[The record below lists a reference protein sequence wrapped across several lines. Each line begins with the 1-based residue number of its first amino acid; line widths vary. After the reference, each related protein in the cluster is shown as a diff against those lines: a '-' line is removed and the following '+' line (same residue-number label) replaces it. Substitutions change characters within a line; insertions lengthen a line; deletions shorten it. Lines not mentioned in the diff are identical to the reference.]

1 MVIFM
6 EIKLTVNMHTLYVD
20 FWLRRNQR
28 SEAPNDGFI
37 EFVSVR
43 HFRELESCLEYWG
56 FDIIFPNILDAI

>member
-20 FWLRRNQR
+20 FGLGRNQR
-28 SEAPNDGFI
+28 SQAPNDGFI

-43 HFRELESCLEYWG
+43 SS
-56 FDIIFPNILDAI
+56 